1 MASRSAVLFVCGATL
16 AAAAHADLL
25 EKAGGFLDSLRNKA
39 GAASAPAPV
48 PAPAVAPEPSAAPS
62 PSPAA
67 APRGK
72 NAKIDAATV
81 MVGRK
86 RVTLSSAELD
96 KHCDRVV
103 LPFALNANFADLTA
117 LAAAGA
123 SESLPGFLTGG
134 AKDKQVTASK
144 HQISRS
150 VRERALKLNWM
161 PMSLEKRYGRAIH
174 DQAVAAGDL
183 VERNS
188 ALGKRLYP
196 KADALLAALLGGVKQ
211 EHPYKFELHIRKSN
225 EDNAIALPG
234 GIVYLDAG
242 LFRDANPAKAR
253 FALAHELAHVLR
265 RHETRIAQ
273 ARLIDTISLTGST
286 SDLVGMLKD
295 PSAISAG
302 VLKTATAGHQVFQQ
316 HYVEQE
322 LQSDSCAVRV
332 LHEAL
337 DDSRDVEA
345 AIASFIAS
353 LPADG
358 SAPPSSPPATAEKKP
373 ARGAQ
378 ADVATLGA
386 LVKEVSSPID
396 RHPSSRERVDNLNAM
411 RSLIRGSSSAPK
423 SIAAKP

>member
-1 MASRSAVLFVCGATL
+1 MASKLAVLFLLGAML
-16 AAAAHADLL
+16 AAGAHADLL
-25 EKAGGFLDSLRNKA
+25 EKARGVLGDLRSTA
-39 GAASAPAPV
+39 APASAPAP
-48 PAPAVAPEPSAAPS
+48 AAAPEPAAQ
-62 PSPAA
+62 PAA
-67 APRGK
+67 TASKG
-72 NAKIDAATV
+72 AKPESSTV

-103 LPFALNANFADLTA
+103 VPFALNANLADLTA

-134 AKDKQVTASK
+134 AKDKQMTDSK
-144 HQISRS
+144 HHVSRS

-161 PMSLEKRYGRAIH
+161 PMSLEKRYGRTIH
-174 DQAVAAGDL
+174 DQAVSAGDL
-183 VERNS
+183 IERNS
-188 ALGKRLYP
+188 TLGKRLYP

-211 EHPYKFELHIRKSN
+211 EHPYKFELHIRKAN

-253 FALAHELAHVLR
+253 FALAHELSHVLR

-273 ARLIDTISLTGST
+273 ARIIDTISLTGST
-286 SDLVGMLKD
+286 SDLVGVLKD

-302 VLKTATAGHQVFQQ
+302 VLKSATVGHKVFQQ
-316 HYVEQE
+316 HYADQE

-337 DDSRDVEA
+337 DDNRDVEA

-358 SAPPSSPPATAEKKP
+358 SSPSPSDGDKK
-373 ARGAQ
+373 Q
-378 ADVATLGA
+378 AGTTGVAALGG
-386 LVKEVSSPID
+386 LVKEVSNPID

-411 RSLIRGSSSAPK
+411 RTLIRGQSAQK
-423 SIAAKP
+423 TQSAKP

>member
-1 MASRSAVLFVCGATL
+1 MASKLAVLLLGATL
-16 AAAAHADLL
+16 TVSVRADLL
-25 EKAGGFLDSLRNKA
+25 ERAGGLFDSLRSKA
-39 GAASAPAPV
+39 GAASAPATAA
-48 PAPAVAPEPSAAPS
+48 PAPA
-62 PSPAA
+62 PAA
-67 APRGK
+67 ASPPTASGK
-72 NAKIDAATV
+72 AAKAESSTV

-103 LPFALNANFADLTA
+103 APFALNANAMDLAT
-117 LAAAGA
+117 LAGSGA
-123 SESLPGFLTGG
+123 SESLTSILTGG
-134 AKDKQVTASK
+134 AKDKQMTASK

-150 VRERALKLNWM
+150 MRERALKLNWM
-161 PMSLEKRYGRAIH
+161 PMSLEKRYGRMIH
-174 DQAVAAGDL
+174 DEAVAAGEL

-196 KADALLAALLGGVKQ
+196 KADALLAALLGGIKQ
-211 EHPYKFELHIRKSN
+211 EHPYKFELHIRKAN

-242 LFRDANPAKAR
+242 LLRDANPAKAR
-253 FALAHELAHVLR
+253 FALAHELGHVLR

-273 ARLIDTISLTGST
+273 ARIIDTISLTGST
-286 SDLVGMLKD
+286 SDLVGILKD

-302 VLKTATAGHQVFQQ
+302 VLKSATAGHKVFQQ
-316 HYVEQE
+316 HYADQE

-337 DDSRDVEA
+337 DDSRDVDA

-358 SAPPSSPPATAEKKP
+358 SSPSSPSGGGKNQAGV
-373 ARGAQ
+373 GAI
-378 ADVATLGA
+378 GG
-386 LVKEVSSPID
+386 LVKEVSNPVD

-411 RSLIRGSSSAPK
+411 RTLIGGLSAQK
-423 SIAAKP
+423 ATAAKP

>member
-1 MASRSAVLFVCGATL
+1 MASRLAVLLLLGATL
-16 AAAAHADLL
+16 AAGARADLL
-25 EKAGGFLDSLRNKA
+25 EKARGVLGDLRPK
-39 GAASAPAPV
+39 AASAPAP
-48 PAPAVAPEPSAAPS
+48 AAAPEPAAQ
-62 PSPAA
+62 PAA
-67 APRGK
+67 AAGK
-72 NAKIDAATV
+72 AAKPESSTV

-103 LPFALNANFADLTA
+103 VPFALNANLADLTA

-123 SESLPGFLTGG
+123 SESLPGFLSGG
-134 AKDKQVTASK
+134 AKDKQMTASK

-161 PMSLEKRYGRAIH
+161 PMSLEKRYGRTLH
-174 DQAVAAGDL
+174 DQAVTAGDL
-183 VERNS
+183 VERES
-188 ALGKRLYP
+188 VLGKRLYP

-211 EHPYKFELHIRKSN
+211 EHPYKFELHIRKAN

-242 LFRDANPAKAR
+242 LLRDANPAKAR
-253 FALAHELAHVLR
+253 FALAHELSHVLR

-273 ARLIDTISLTGST
+273 ARIIDTISLTGST
-286 SDLVGMLKD
+286 SDLVRVLKD

-302 VLKTATAGHQVFQQ
+302 VLKSATVGHKVFQQ
-316 HYVEQE
+316 HYADQE

-332 LHEAL
+332 LNEAL
-337 DDSRDVEA
+337 DDNRDVEA

-353 LPADG
+353 LQPDA
-358 SAPPSSPPATAEKKP
+358 SSPSSPGAEKKQ
-373 ARGAQ
+373 AGAGN
-378 ADVATLGA
+378 AGVVALGG
-386 LVKEVSSPID
+386 LVKEVSNPID

-411 RSLIRGSSSAPK
+411 RTLIHGLS
-423 SIAAKP
+423 AAKTMSGKP

>member
-1 MASRSAVLFVCGATL
+1 MASRLAVLLLLGATL
-16 AAAAHADLL
+16 AAGARADLL
-25 EKAGGFLDSLRNKA
+25 EKASGVLGALRSK
-39 GAASAPAPV
+39 AASAPAP
-48 PAPAVAPEPSAAPS
+48 AAAPEPAAQ
-62 PSPAA
+62 PAA
-67 APRGK
+67 TAGK
-72 NAKIDAATV
+72 GPKTDPSSTM

-103 LPFALNANFADLTA
+103 VPFALNGNFAELTA

-123 SESLPGFLTGG
+123 SEALPNLLSGG
-134 AKDKQVTASK
+134 TNNQQQVTASK
-144 HQISRS
+144 HRVSRS

-161 PMSLEKRYGRAIH
+161 PMSLEKRYGRTIH

-183 VERNS
+183 VERDS

-196 KADALLAALLGGVKQ
+196 KADALLASVLGGVKQ

-253 FALAHELAHVLR
+253 FALAHELGHVLR

-273 ARLIDTISLTGST
+273 ARIIDTISLTGST
-286 SDLVGMLKD
+286 SDLVGLLKD
-295 PSAISAG
+295 PTAVSAG
-302 VLKTATAGHQVFQQ
+302 VLRSAAAGHKVFQQ
-316 HYVEQE
+316 HYADQE

-337 DDSRDVEA
+337 DDNRDVEA
-345 AIASFIAS
+345 AIASFVAS
-353 LPADG
+353 LPADA
-358 SAPPSSPPATAEKKP
+358 SSSLPSSGQKKQAGATNA
-373 ARGAQ
+373 GV
-378 ADVATLGA
+378 VALGD
-386 LVKEVSSPID
+386 LVKEVSNPID

-411 RSLIRGSSSAPK
+411 RKLIHGLSAAK
-423 SIAAKP
+423 TTAAKP

>member
-1 MASRSAVLFVCGATL
+1 MASKLAVLILLGAAL
-16 AAAAHADLL
+16 AAGARADLL
-25 EKAGGFLDSLRNKA
+25 EKARGVLGDLRPK
-39 GAASAPAPV
+39 AASAPAP
-48 PAPAVAPEPSAAPS
+48 AAAPEPAAQ
-62 PSPAA
+62 PAA
-67 APRGK
+67 AAGK
-72 NAKIDAATV
+72 AAKTESSTV

-103 LPFALNANFADLTA
+103 VPFALNANLADLTA

-123 SESLPGFLTGG
+123 SESLPGFLSGG
-134 AKDKQVTASK
+134 TKDKQMTASK

-150 VRERALKLNWM
+150 MRERALKLNWM
-161 PMSLEKRYGRAIH
+161 PMSLEKRYGRTLH
-174 DQAVAAGDL
+174 DQAVTAGDL

-211 EHPYKFELHIRKSN
+211 EHPYKFELHIRKAN

-242 LFRDANPAKAR
+242 LLRDANPAKAR
-253 FALAHELAHVLR
+253 FALAHELSHVLR

-273 ARLIDTISLTGST
+273 ARIIDTISLTGST
-286 SDLVGMLKD
+286 SDLVGVLKD

-302 VLKTATAGHQVFQQ
+302 VLKSATVGHKVFQQ
-316 HYVEQE
+316 HYADQE

-332 LHEAL
+332 LNEAL
-337 DDSRDVEA
+337 DDNRDVEA

-353 LPADG
+353 LPAD
-358 SAPPSSPPATAEKKP
+358 ASSLSSSSGADKKQT
-373 ARGAQ
+373 GNTGV
-378 ADVATLGA
+378 VALGG
-386 LVKEVSSPID
+386 LVKEVSNPID

-411 RSLIRGSSSAPK
+411 RTLIRGLSAQK
-423 SIAAKP
+423 STAAKP